1 VGLLSRRPLP
11 LPPLRLRRGGRRPL
25 EHCGALLLNPSL
37 TLTLACFYHRWLAT
51 TTRRKT
57 DLTESP
63 ATKQPAAWMKQRKDK
78 QVSAAHYFRG
88 FFGSK
93 DKKTS
98 LIIITIL
105 ATLISGVAS
114 CTSIT
119 QRQDVRPL
127 VLRDVPAQ
135 RLAYRI
141 EPDVAA
147 PAEVKTEDADDKIE
161 AIQIDFN
168 TRRQNDALVRTVR
181 SPDGQR
187 ALTLYGIADEPS
199 QEFHIDLYSADGRF
213 LRNLTPP
220 DLACVFPETV
230 AWSPDGNFITFI
242 AHKGVKPTPTP
253 TPPGAIP
260 PDTGETV
267 EASPLPSVAP
277 AFPAVPL
284 FNTEQIYICNRDGYD
299 LRPLTSREGL
309 IYFYASWAPD
319 NHALVAMAC
328 KESEWEAREKE
339 FKLATGRPR
348 LITPDGKERL
358 LDDELTEAL
367 PVWSPDSSKVAD
379 AFDADVMIYDAASNK
394 PTQARIRLRDALIA
408 ASRTYETKTSGA
420 GKENESNESKAGEK
434 TAADSAIPATF
445 NPIIRLEWTSP
456 EKLYL
461 ETAYVRLIP
470 NDPITSFQRWH
481 LLTLSPQAA
490 VLK

>member
-1 VGLLSRRPLP
+1 M
-11 LPPLRLRRGGRRPL
+11 
-25 EHCGALLLNPSL
+25 
-37 TLTLACFYHRWLAT
+37 
-51 TTRRKT
+51 
-57 DLTESP
+57 TESA
-63 ATKQPAAWMKQRKDK
+63 ATKQPAASMKQHKDK
-78 QVSAAHYFRG
+78 KVSAAIG
-88 FFGSK
+88 FFGRK
-93 DKKTS
+93 GKKTPS
-98 LIIITIL
+98 LLITIL
-105 ATLISGVAS
+105 ATLISAAAS

-135 RLAYRI
+135 RLAYRF
-141 EPDVAA
+141 EPDVAV

-161 AIQIDFN
+161 AIQLDFN

-187 ALTLYGIADEPS
+187 ALALYGIADEPS
-199 QEFHIDLYSADGRF
+199 QEFHIDLYSADGKF

-230 AWSPDGNFITFI
+230 AWSPDGNLITFI

-299 LRPLTSREGL
+299 LKPLTSREGL

-339 FKLATGRPR
+339 FKLAQGRPR

-367 PVWSPDSSKVAD
+367 PVWCPDSSKVAD
-379 AFDADVMIYDAASNK
+379 AFDTDVMIYDAASNK

-408 ASRTYETKTSGA
+408 ASRTYEERNA
-420 GKENESNESKAGEK
+420 GGKKKSDDDNKAGENR
-434 TAADSAIPATF
+434 AAQSAIPASF

-456 EKLYL
+456 DKLFL
-461 ETAYVRLIP
+461 ETAYVRLMP
-470 NDPITSFQRWH
+470 NDTITTFQRWH
-481 LLTLSPQAA
+481 LLIVSPQAA
-490 VLK
+490 LLR

>member
-1 VGLLSRRPLP
+1 
-11 LPPLRLRRGGRRPL
+11 
-25 EHCGALLLNPSL
+25 
-37 TLTLACFYHRWLAT
+37 
-51 TTRRKT
+51 
-57 DLTESP
+57 LTESP
-63 ATKQPAAWMKQRKDK
+63 VTKQPAVWIKQRKGK
-78 QVSAAHYFRG
+78 EVFATIC

-98 LIIITIL
+98 LLIITIL
-105 ATLISGVAS
+105 AMLVSGAAS

-135 RLAYRI
+135 RLAYRF
-141 EPDVAA
+141 EPDVAV
-147 PAEVKTEDADDKIE
+147 PAEVTKEDADDKIE

-187 ALTLYGIADEPS
+187 ALALYGVADEPS
-199 QEFHIDLYSADGRF
+199 QEFHIDLYAADGRF

-242 AHKGVKPTPTP
+242 GHKSVKPTPTP
-253 TPPGAIP
+253 TPAGASL
-260 PDTGETV
+260 PDTGETA
-267 EASPLPSVAP
+267 EASPLPSIAP
-277 AFPAVPL
+277 AFAPVPL
-284 FNTEQIYICNRDGYD
+284 FSTEQIYICNRDGYD
-299 LRPLTSREGL
+299 LKPLTSREGL
-309 IYFYASWAPD
+309 IYFYAAWAPD

-328 KESEWEAREKE
+328 KESEWDAREKA
-339 FKLATGRPR
+339 FKLAAGRPR

-367 PVWSPDSSKVAD
+367 PVWCPDSSKVAD
-379 AFDADVMIYDAASNK
+379 AFDTEVMIYDAASNK

-408 ASRTYETKTSGA
+408 ASRAYEERNSG
-420 GKENESNESKAGEK
+420 GKKKGDNKERKAGENS
-434 TAADSAIPATF
+434 APDAAIPTSF
-445 NPIIRLEWTSP
+445 NPIIRLEWTNP
-456 EKLYL
+456 EKLFL
-461 ETAYVRLIP
+461 ETAYVRLMP
-470 NDPITSFQRWH
+470 NDTITTFQRWH
-481 LLTLSPQAA
+481 LLILSPQAA